1 MSNNFCLEILDLKA
15 TIVLYVRNINF
26 KVSVVKY
33 NDTNKQA
40 GLMWRIDYKDSS
52 CDQGS
57 IVDNGGDG
65 IRVNVH
71 DYFNYKARGLFFLSY
86 INGSKTYRKI
96 IIKHLQEQEN
106 FWGEYTYST
115 IFNSLN
121 SIIKNRYNK
130 YDIYCQ
136 RFN

>member
-1 MSNNFCLEILDLKA
+1 MEILDLKA

-26 KVSVVKY
+26 QISVVKY
-33 NDTNKQA
+33 NDTNKQT
-40 GLMWRIDYKDSS
+40 GLMWRISYKDSS
-52 CDQGS
+52 NDQGS
-57 IVDNGGDG
+57 IIDNSGDG
-65 IRVNVH
+65 IRVNVY

-86 INGSKTYRKI
+86 ITGSKTYRKI

-106 FWGEYTYST
+106 FWGEYTYRT

-130 YDIYCQ
+130 YDIYDCQ